1 MVDRDENAEAIAGE
15 EQEARR
21 ATVSI
26 LDDLPTDQDA
36 LDFEPYVDTLA
47 DIIAS
52 PSTGTPLTIGI
63 FGDWGSGKTSLMR
76 MVRKEL
82 PPNYCLAWFDAWK
95 YDEEQV
101 LWRALLL
108 QVLDALRRAV
118 PEDESEASQ
127 KALAE
132 LSDLE
137 TCLYRA
143 LDREQVGGVQIDW
156 GKLCAGVAGGAVQ
169 IGLAF
174 IPGGSVLTDLIK
186 ELRSADRTE
195 SAAAKLISA
204 IHRERSQIH
213 IEQVRFLEQFQRRF
227 HALVAGHVVA
237 RDSRLVV
244 FIDDLDRCLPEKA
257 VDVLEAIKLF
267 MDAPGCVFVLGLDQQ
282 VIARGI
288 EIKYREAGLTA
299 GPPEERKGNR
309 PLIDGTR
316 YLEKIIQLP
325 FHIPPIGRGEI
336 DTFVRGLVD
345 VWPHD
350 QCAGV
355 FAEGLGDNPRQVKRM
370 VNVFLMLW
378 QLTGRRGEKL
388 RGQIKPVRLAKVVA
402 IQHID
407 SGLYRVLRETPRLLR
422 DLEGY
427 YRAEGYW
434 LDLAEALAEAP
445 QEAPEPPPALAPYV
459 SRAAVRRLL
468 TMHPVYMPEV
478 NFGGLPPDELRLYF
492 TLTRRAEAPRV
503 SPAERR
509 LAAFEPQLVR
519 IPAGPF
525 LMGSSER
532 QVQQAFAAGLDEE
545 WTKAEGPQHTVE
557 LPEYAIGKYPLT
569 NAEYQ
574 AFVRESGHKPPRHWD
589 GQDYPEELGGHPV
602 VNISWE
608 DALAYCRWLS
618 DQTGRNYRLPTEAE
632 WEKAARG
639 TDGRLYPW
647 GDEPPDKTRCNHG
660 RHVGHTTPVG
670 QYSPRG
676 DSPYGC
682 ADMAGNVWEWTQ
694 SLYVDYPY
702 EASDGRED
710 LEASG
715 RRVRRGGSFV
725 DDGKVVR
732 CACRYWIDPYN
743 LNIYRGVRVVVAPV

>member
-1 MVDRDENAEAIAGE
+1 MVDRNKNGEAIAGE

-76 MVRKEL
+76 MVRNKL

-95 YDEEQV
+95 YDEEQA

-108 QVLDALRRAV
+108 QVLDALRCAV
-118 PEDESEASQ
+118 PKDESEASP

-156 GKLCAGVAGGAVQ
+156 GKLCEGVAGGAVQ

-186 ELRSADRTE
+186 ELRSADKTE

-227 HALVAGHVVA
+227 DALVADHVVA

-257 VDVLEAIKLF
+257 VDVLEAIKLL

-299 GPPEERKGNR
+299 GPSEERKGDR

-345 VWPHD
+345 VWPRD
-350 QCAGV
+350 QCADV
-355 FAEGLGDNPRQVKRM
+355 FAESLGDNPRQVKRM

-378 QLTGRRGEKL
+378 RLTGRRKL
-388 RGQIKPVRLAKVVA
+388 RRQIKPVRLAKVVA

-407 SGLYRVLRETPRLLR
+407 SRLYRVLRETPRLLR
-422 DLEGY
+422 DLEDY
-427 YRAEGYW
+427 YRTEGRQLGRAEPLAEG
-434 LDLAEALAEAP
+434 P
-445 QEAPEPPPALAPYV
+445 QGQGAAGLPPALAPYV

-468 TMHPVYMPEV
+468 TMHPVDMPEV
-478 NFGGLPPDELRLYF
+478 NFSGLPPDELRLYF

-503 SPAERR
+503 SPAERP

-519 IPAGPF
+519 IPAGAF
-525 LMGSSER
+525 LMGSSE
-532 QVQQAFAAGLDEE
+532 QQAIAAGLSEE
-545 WTKAEGPQHTVE
+545 RAKAEGPQHTVE

-639 TDGRLYPW
+639 TDGHLYPW
-647 GDEPPDKTRCNHG
+647 GEEPPDEIRCNYDG
-660 RHVGHTTPVG
+660 HVGRTTPVG
-670 QYSPRG
+670 QYSPGG

-682 ADMAGNVWEWTQ
+682 ADMAGNVWEWIQ

-710 LEASG
+710 LAASSD
-715 RRVRRGGSFV
+715 RVLRGGSFNSNE
-725 DDGKVVR
+725 KYVR
-732 CACRYWIDPYN
+732 CAFRGRGDPSG
-743 LNIYRGVRVVVAPV
+743 LAVFDGVRVVVSPV